1 MVRLVRTII
10 FIFSYPASIPH
21 HHFLPLMRTLPLL
34 VLMCV
39 ALVGNGQTPVPV
51 PAKALARLEQLV
63 RKTQA
68 VVVIG
73 NSNSKLPVE
82 ARPKLNRVL
91 VESAAEFLRLASHNP
106 TREGYFKALD
116 ASLARLELLTAEAD
130 DRQQLAEY
138 FQDVLDIV
146 GLESS
151 EGRLTAFVD
160 AAAAQR

>member
-1 MVRLVRTII
+1 MHTLLL
-10 FIFSYPASIPH
+10 PALLS
-21 HHFLPLMRTLPLL
+21 L
-34 VLMCV
+34 VLT
-39 ALVGNGQTPVPV
+39 AHAQTPMSV
-51 PAKALARLEQLV
+51 PAKAVARLEQLV

-73 NSNSKLPVE
+73 NSSGRLPVE

-91 VESAAEFLRLASHNP
+91 VDASAEFLRLASHNP

-116 ASLARLELLTAEAD
+116 ASLARLNALATEAE

-151 EGRLTAFVD
+151 DGRLTAFVEGSI
-160 AAAAQR
+160 AQR

>member
-1 MVRLVRTII
+1 MRLI
-10 FIFSYPASIPH
+10 
-21 HHFLPLMRTLPLL
+21 LLLTLL
-34 VLMCV
+34 CIAV
-39 ALVGNGQTPVPV
+39 AGRAQTPVPV
-51 PAKALARLEQLV
+51 PAKAVARLEQLV

-73 NSNSKLPVE
+73 NSSRKLPVE

-91 VESAAEFLRLASHNP
+91 VESSAEFLRLASNNP
-106 TREGYFKALD
+106 TREGYFKTLD
-116 ASLARLELLTAEAD
+116 ASLARLNPLATEVN

-146 GLESS
+146 GVESS

-160 AAAAQR
+160 GTAKP

>member
-1 MVRLVRTII
+1 
-10 FIFSYPASIPH
+10 
-21 HHFLPLMRTLPLL
+21 MRTFLLSALL
-34 VLMCV
+34 VF
-39 ALVGNGQTPVPV
+39 ALTAHAQTPVPV
-51 PAKALARLEQLV
+51 PAKAVARLEQLV

-73 NSNSKLPVE
+73 NSSGKLPVE
-82 ARPKLNRVL
+82 ARPRLNRVL
-91 VESAAEFLRLASHNP
+91 VEASSEFLRLATHNP

-116 ASLARLELLTAEAD
+116 ASLARLDALAVEAE

-151 EGRLTAFVD
+151 EGRLGAFVEGTV
-160 AAAAQR
+160 AKR

>member
-1 MVRLVRTII
+1 
-10 FIFSYPASIPH
+10 
-21 HHFLPLMRTLPLL
+21 MRAYLL
-34 VLMCV
+34 L
-39 ALVGNGQTPVPV
+39 ALLCIAVVGRAQTPVPV
-51 PAKALARLEQLV
+51 PAKAIARLEQLV

-73 NSNSKLPVE
+73 NTSGNLPVE

-91 VESAAEFLRLASHNP
+91 VDASAEFLRQASHNP
-106 TREGYFKALD
+106 TREGYFKTLD
-116 ASLARLELLTAEAD
+116 ASLARLNALATEVE

-151 EGRLTAFVD
+151 DGRLTAFVENTPP
-160 AAAAQR
+160 QR

>member
-1 MVRLVRTII
+1 MRTILLLI
-10 FIFSYPASIPH
+10 LLFTALISYA
-21 HHFLPLMRTLPLL
+21 
-34 VLMCV
+34 
-39 ALVGNGQTPVPV
+39 QTPMPV
-51 PAKALARLEQLV
+51 PTKAVARLEQLV

-73 NSNSKLPVE
+73 NSNGKLPVE
-82 ARPKLNRVL
+82 ARPKPNRVL
-91 VESAAEFLRLASHNP
+91 VESASEFLRLASNGP
-106 TREGYFKALD
+106 TRESYFKTLD
-116 ASLARLELLTAEAD
+116 AGLARLELLAVEEE

-160 AAAAQR
+160 GAGKRH

>member
-1 MVRLVRTII
+1 
-10 FIFSYPASIPH
+10 
-21 HHFLPLMRTLPLL
+21 MRVLLLLTFCCIAAVGRAQTL
-34 VLMCV
+34 
-39 ALVGNGQTPVPV
+39 VPV
-51 PAKALARLEQLV
+51 PAKAVARLEQLV

-73 NSNSKLPVE
+73 NSSSRLPVE

-91 VESAAEFLRLASHNP
+91 VESSAEFLRLASNNP
-106 TREGYFKALD
+106 TREGYFKTLD
-116 ASLARLELLTAEAD
+116 ASLARLNSLATEAD

-160 AAAAQR
+160 SAPRQR

>member
-1 MVRLVRTII
+1 MRPFLLLALLCLAII
-10 FIFSYPASIPH
+10 SHA
-21 HHFLPLMRTLPLL
+21 
-34 VLMCV
+34 
-39 ALVGNGQTPVPV
+39 QTPAPV
-51 PAKALARLEQLV
+51 PAKAIARLEQLV

-73 NSNSKLPVE
+73 ATSGKLPVE

-91 VESAAEFLRLASHNP
+91 VEASAEFLRLASHSP
-106 TREGYFKALD
+106 TREDYFKTLD
-116 ASLARLELLTAEAD
+116 ASLARLNKLAPAAE

-151 EGRLTAFVD
+151 DGRLMAFVE
-160 AAAAQR
+160 AAAPRR